1 MFTGQMKDLLVWD
14 VALSPAQ
21 LDGVRLGGGLP
32 STPAPLIS
40 MMRTWCGAAPPP
52 SPPPSQPPPPS
63 PSPPSPPPYPPGTAV
78 VSNTVALTSAL
89 ANTAVGHIVVAPG
102 TYYLTAELSITRS
115 VVLEAA
121 VAGSVV
127 LHAQGSSSSKRGVL
141 MINPGSSGV
150 VQLIGLGITG
160 GFRVGL
166 GGGGGVAVWSGT
178 VSILSCQIYSNSAT
192 NGGGVFV
199 NAGTVAIVSTS
210 ISGNTTPDAGGA
222 IYVHSGTV
230 RLSSCSISG
239 NTASLGPNVFVQNCC
254 GAIVCSWATTLTG
267 VIGIVSTCQA
277 PPSPPSLP
285 PPPPSLPPP
294 PPPPPPDK
302 AMDIGR
308 IAGGVG
314 GGLLLLAGLC
324 GLAWKLRRMKA
335 TAQRS
340 AIELPQGVV
349 SPVRLL
355 EAD

>member
-1 MFTGQMKDLLVWD
+1 M
-14 VALSPAQ
+14 
-21 LDGVRLGGGLP
+21 
-32 STPAPLIS
+32 STSA
-40 MMRTWCGAAPPP
+40 G
-52 SPPPSQPPPPS
+52 
-63 PSPPSPPPYPPGTAV
+63 
-78 VSNTVALTSAL
+78 LTSAL
-89 ANTAVGHIVVAPG
+89 ANTAVAHIVLAPG
-102 TYYLTAELSITRS
+102 TYNLTAELSITRS

-166 GGGGGVAVWSGT
+166 GDGGGVVVWSGT

-210 ISGNTTPDAGGA
+210 ISGNTASDAGGA

-254 GAIVCSWATTLTG
+254 GATVCSWATALIGGTG
-267 VIGIVSTCQA
+267 FASVSSCPA
-277 PPSPPSLP
+277 PP
-285 PPPPSLPPP
+285 PPPPSPPP
-294 PPPPPPDK
+294 SPPPHAQSHSPPP
-302 AMDIGR
+302 
-308 IAGGVG
+308 
-314 GGLLLLAGLC
+314 L
-324 GLAWKLRRMKA
+324 
-335 TAQRS
+335 
-340 AIELPQGVV
+340 
-349 SPVRLL
+349 
-355 EAD
+355 